1 MKELKITKGQ
11 YLTDIYPEI
20 ETNTILCKTLTGLG
34 ATYSEIKAKRDSI
47 IIEPNVPVI
56 TGKSKVHKKDNL
68 FGVMEGIDT
77 DNVVDYIARSK
88 NEGKNIKIITTPES
102 FYKVKNAYEELGLS
116 IEKECFILI
125 DESHKLIKDRDYR
138 PNILLA
144 MDVFFKAKNKALV
157 SATPII
163 PSDPRFREQNFKVV
177 KIMPDFD
184 YAKDIHLLHTNNI
197 LQGIK
202 FVINVIKKK
211 RPEERSF
218 CIFVNS
224 IDIITQ
230 LLKYLGIENESSVF
244 CSDKSVKK
252 LKDQKFK
259 QAYSSWDVK
268 HKQQYMF
275 FTSRFYNAV
284 DIELDEEPD
293 VVLISEPFMTP
304 YSMMDPA
311 TDVVQALGRFRKGI
325 SSAVHVYSTN
335 QAYQKTSKAELKGY
349 INALEQTYN
358 GIKTLRLAVTSTCE
372 DKAYSD
378 ILEAHPY
385 QRFLVCGD
393 KDYFAI
399 DNYIDD
405 ELTKSFYGDREL
417 LVKKYQANSHFKIVE
432 AAKAYRFTDQDRLA
446 LSVNSGSKLKLRK
459 QIVRIL
465 DNIAEDKD
473 TEMFDE
479 YIRDLKEHDSLI
491 VEAYFELGR
500 EVIEQC
506 RYSAPKLKEKLT
518 IKKYE
523 ESHSGILFLKTLKE
537 SFEIGKKY
545 SLKNIK
551 EELKRIF
558 ELFGIDYPYR
568 SITAQTIKD
577 YFEVDEKARIG
588 NDRAMRII
596 KSKI

>member
-1 MKELKITKGQ
+1 MKYMTIKRGQ
-11 YLTDIYPEI
+11 YLTDIYPVI

-34 ATYSEIKAKRDSI
+34 ATYSEIKVKRDSI

-56 TGKSKVHKKDNL
+56 TGKSKIHKKDNL

-77 DNVVDYIARSK
+77 DHVVDYIAKSK

-102 FYKVKNAYEELGLS
+102 FYKVGKAYNEFGLM
-116 IEKECFILI
+116 IEKECFILM

-138 PNILLA
+138 QDILSA
-144 MDVFFKAKNKALV
+144 MDVFFKAENKAFV

-163 PSDPRFREQNFKVV
+163 PTDPRFKEQNFKVV
-177 KIMPDFD
+177 RIVPDFD
-184 YAKDIHLLHTNNI
+184 YAQDIHLLHTNNI
-197 LQGIK
+197 LQAFKHVVTTIK
-202 FVINVIKKK
+202 EN
-211 RPEERSF
+211 RSEERSI

-230 LLKYLGIENESSVF
+230 LIEKLEIKDESSVF

-252 LKDQKFK
+252 LKELKFN
-259 QAYSSWDVK
+259 QAYSSWNVK
-268 HKQQYMF
+268 HKQEYMF
-275 FTSRFYNAV
+275 FTSRFYNAL
-284 DIELDEEPD
+284 DIELDELPD
-293 VVLISEPFMTP
+293 VVLISEPFMAP

-349 INALEQTYN
+349 INALEQSYN
-358 GIKTLRLAVTSTCE
+358 GIKTLRLAVTSPCE

-378 ILEAHPY
+378 ILEVHPY

-405 ELTKSFYGDREL
+405 ELTKSYYGDRES
-417 LVKKYQANSHFKIVE
+417 LVKKYQANSHFRIVE
-432 AAKAYRFTDQDRLA
+432 TAKAYRFTDQDRLA
-446 LSVNSGSKLKLRK
+446 LFSNSGYKLNLMK
-459 QIVRIL
+459 QIVMIL

-491 VEAYFELGR
+491 VDAYFELGR

-506 RYSAPKLKEKLT
+506 KYSASKLKEKLT
-518 IKKYE
+518 IKRYE

-558 ELFGIDYPYR
+558 ELFGINYPYR
-568 SITAQTIKD
+568 SITAQTIKE